1 MSESGLNLSASISS
15 STEGKRW
22 EPSNLPIVILGDVML
37 DLYVTGSV
45 ERVSPEA
52 PIPVLRQQAV
62 RGVPGGAANVAANVV
77 SLGGVAHLIA
87 CAGGDDSQR
96 QLERL
101 LKGARVTYDFIEDP
115 SRPTTVKTRFVAG
128 QHQLLRLDLED
139 VADLNRD
146 IEDSLL
152 ARIEQSLHENGA
164 LILSDYNK
172 GLLTDRVLSQ
182 SISLAQARNAKV
194 FVDPK
199 RKDFRWYRGANYIK
213 PNRNELS
220 VATGLPTST
229 DDQVAEAASVAVR
242 QTSASLLVTRAEH
255 GMSLAGTN
263 GGIVHLPT
271 HAREV
276 FDVSGAG
283 DTVMAAFAL
292 GVHSGWEEKEAMAFA
307 NIAAGLSVSKSGTAI
322 VSHEDVVAEQRHL
335 THGDIGRGMLVAL
348 DEAIQI
354 RRTWRHDGLSVGFT
368 NGCFDLLHVGH
379 IKLIREAAQKCD
391 KLIVGINSDASV
403 RRLKGPTR
411 PMQSDRDRA
420 ELLGALEDV
429 SLVVI
434 FSEDTPQNLIEELM
448 PDLLVKGADYSID
461 QIVGADTVLNGG
473 GQVVTVELIP
483 NRSTTRL
490 VGLRS

>member
-1 MSESGLNLSASISS
+1 MSNSSSSSNRGIVS
-15 STEGKRW
+15 STEGARW
-22 EPSNLPIVILGDVML
+22 EPTKTPIVVLGDVML
-37 DLYVTGSV
+37 DLYITGSV

-52 PIPVLRQQAV
+52 PIPVLRQQSV
-62 RGVPGGAANVAANVV
+62 REVPGGAANVAANIV
-77 SLGGVAHLIA
+77 SLGGIAHLVA

-96 QLERL
+96 RLERML
-101 LKGARVTYDFIEDP
+101 RDVGVTYDFIEDF

-128 QHQLLRLDLED
+128 QHQLLRLDLEET
-139 VADLNRD
+139 VDLKCNV
-146 IEDSLL
+146 EDGVL
-152 ARIEQSLHENGA
+152 ARVERVLHENGT
-164 LILSDYNK
+164 LILSDYSK
-172 GLLTDRVLSQ
+172 GLLTDRILSR
-182 SISLAQARNAKV
+182 SIALAQSRNAKV
-194 FVDPK
+194 LVDPK
-199 RKDFRWYRGANYIK
+199 RKDFRWYKGAHYIK

-229 DDQVAEAASVAVR
+229 DDQVAEAARVAVQ

-255 GMSLAGTN
+255 GMSLAGM
-263 GGIVHLPT
+263 GGEIVHLPT

-292 GVHSGWEEKEAMAFA
+292 GVHSNWEEKEAMAFA
-307 NIAAGLSVSKSGTAI
+307 NIAAGLSVSRSGTAI
-322 VSHEDVVAEQRHL
+322 VSHGDVIAEQRHL
-335 THGDIGRGMLVAL
+335 AHGDIGRGMLVTI

-354 RRTWRHDGLSVGFT
+354 RKAWRHEGLSVGFT
-368 NGCFDLLHVGH
+368 NGCFDILHIGH

-391 KLIVGINSDASV
+391 KLIVGLNSDASV

-411 PMQSDRDRA
+411 PVQTDRDRA

-429 SLVVI
+429 GLVVI
-434 FSEDTPQNLIEELM
+434 FPEDTPLNLIEELM
-448 PDLLVKGADYSID
+448 PDVLVKGADYSID

-473 GQVVTVELIP
+473 GQVITVELVP

-490 VGLRS
+490 IGMQG